1 MIQGIGLQDTTNFE
15 KFEWR
20 DLSGVNLIIG
30 PNRSGKTNLLKM
42 FYALTRSL
50 QEFQQQKFKAE
61 ELGAALA
68 RKLRWTFQPA
78 DLKLGHLVRK
88 KGERL
93 KVWCE
98 MSGQNIFQFEFGP
111 YTTKEIETGLIGV
124 EIPPESPI
132 SSLFFPP
139 KEVLT
144 TRDAIIEIDER
155 LKVVGFD
162 ATYVD
167 LARALRSP
175 VGHVDISDAMQTIL
189 DGLNGIFQG
198 ARVEEEDGT
207 LIYYEGR
214 EKYSI
219 GQAPEGVKKV
229 KALTRLIRSQH
240 VTEGSVL
247 FFDEP
252 GANLHPQAI
261 LDFVHMLFQLSEA
274 GVQIFLATHSYVVLK
289 AFELLA
295 REHDTSVPL
304 CSLVLDAEGTP
315 QATFADL
322 RERIPE
328 NAIVNASMELFN
340 KDLEMS
346 AR

>member
-1 MIQGIGLQDTTNFE
+1 MLEEIEFTDTTNFAQL
-15 KFEWR
+15 EWKG
-20 DLSGVNLIIG
+20 LSDINLVIG

-42 FYALTRSL
+42 LYAVTRSL
-50 QEFQQQKFKAE
+50 QEFQQQKFE
-61 ELGAALA
+61 IEDWSAALA

-88 KGERL
+88 KGKRL
-93 KVWCE
+93 KVRCE
-98 MSGQNIFQFEFGP
+98 ISEPNYFQFEFGP
-111 YTTKEIETGLIGV
+111 YTTKEIETWSIRV
-124 EIPPESPI
+124 EKEPSLTA
-132 SSLFFPP
+132 LFFPP

-175 VGHVDISDAMQTIL
+175 VGHAKLSGAMQ
-189 DGLNGIFQG
+189 DVLNGLDDIFQG

-261 LDFVHMLFQLSEA
+261 LDFVQMLFALSEA
-274 GVQIFLATHSYVVLK
+274 GVQIFLATHS
-289 AFELLA
+289 
-295 REHDTSVPL
+295 
-304 CSLVLDAEGTP
+304 
-315 QATFADL
+315 
-322 RERIPE
+322 
-328 NAIVNASMELFN
+328 
-340 KDLEMS
+340 
-346 AR
+346 

>member
-1 MIQGIGLQDTTNFE
+1 MIKEIKLTDATNFE
-15 KFEWR
+15 HLQWEG
-20 DLSGVNLIIG
+20 LSGINLVIG
-30 PNRSGKTNLLKM
+30 ANRSGKTNLLKIL
-42 FYALTRSL
+42 YAATRSL
-50 QEFQQQKFKAE
+50 QEFQQQKFE
-61 ELGAALA
+61 TVEWDAALSK
-68 RKLRWTFQPA
+68 KLRWTFQPS

-88 KGERL
+88 KGDRL
-93 KVWCE
+93 YVECKFE
-98 MSGQNIFQFEFGP
+98 GRSFIHFEFGP
-111 YTTKEIETGLIGV
+111 STTKVVDASLIGV
-124 EIPPESPI
+124 DKPELNA
-132 SSLFFPP
+132 LFFPP

-175 VGHVDISDAMQTIL
+175 RGHREPSEALQNVLNGL
-189 DGLNGIFQG
+189 DGIFPG
-198 ARVEEEDGT
+198 SRIEEEDGT
-207 LIYYEGR
+207 LLYYEGR

-240 VTEGSVL
+240 VKVGSVL

-261 LDFVHMLFQLSEA
+261 LDFVQMLFELSRA
-274 GVQIFLATHSYVVLK
+274 GVQLFLATHSYVVLK

-295 REHDTSVPL
+295 REHEQSVPL
-304 CSLVLDAEGTP
+304 CLLHVDESGRVDAE
-315 QATFADL
+315 FADL
-322 RERIPE
+322 QSHIPE
-328 NAIVNASMELFN
+328 NEISDASLQLLN
-340 KDLEMS
+340 KDMALEMKN
-346 AR
+346 R